1 MVENERL
8 RQTVMQIRWQLEGM
22 PHNHPK
28 RAELHVDLTL
38 ALQRLFEH
46 AGDVAVLRE
55 AITACRTVISL
66 TPPSHPDFEEHNRR
80 LGQLLLNLFTGTSG
94 LDARNLGQ
102 ALRWSYPWAA
112 GPTGSS
118 SADPLSS
125 APLYELASALL
136 LEYQRTDDLPTLRD
150 AVSTARR
157 MVQCARHADP
167 DLDTYRATLASMLW
181 LLSGRNGDLDIL
193 SEASDLVRQALSDPR
208 RESGEDRPARR
219 NLLALVLKRQ
229 YELTGDVHALREAT
243 EFGRE
248 AVSTAPRT
256 SRAASSFTGN
266 LADGLRMLSER
277 TKDLAMA
284 REAVLFAREAIGGLR
299 PDDPEWAATQAVLG
313 GSLMQLA
320 DRTNDEHTT
329 ADATR
334 EIRKAVTATAVNHPD
349 YLPRLNM
356 LYRALMKEYGHS
368 KSPAVLAEAL
378 DTARDLAGT
387 APANHPERGKYLS
400 HLSRV
405 LRELYV
411 RKEGEPVRALNDS
424 IEFAKQAVAC
434 TLPNHPDR
442 ADCLSN
448 LSDLLQLSFE
458 RTGDLSALRE
468 SVPPNSAT
476 AKMSGASISQRIT
489 AAQRAA
495 LADLRLGR
503 VRRAMAMIRLATELL
518 PQLGL
523 RDVDRADREHRVSS
537 ANRLPA
543 TAAAT
548 AIAAAQPGYAVELLE
563 QTRGVVFAGTLDT
576 REDAAELRL
585 AAPDLLP
592 RFQELRD
599 AINAADHEITL
610 PTFSEHRDATG
621 RHSRE
626 LAARRA
632 ALNEQWDTLLEEI
645 RRRPG
650 LAGFQRSIPIAELR
664 RHADQGPVIYVTADE
679 TRAHA
684 LIVRDDPGEPVRVVE
699 LPAAATRATVVQQ
712 ADAFRTALRVTTD
725 RQQPARARRDA
736 QQHMLDVLA
745 WTWTNITE
753 PVLDRLGHTGP
764 PPEGQPWSRVWWC
777 PVGMVTML
785 PLHAAGRYASAT
797 PAETVMDRV
806 ISSYTPTIRA
816 LAHARRDGSGTQSA
830 LVIAVPDAPDC
841 PPLDGAVQEA
851 EIVRDFIPGT
861 AVLPAPGAVTDR
873 DTVIEALPRHGIV
886 HLACHGYADLR
897 DPSASRLLLHDHA
910 ANPLTLHAM
919 TRLDLRHAQLAYL
932 SACSTTHTR
941 EDQADEATHLT
952 AAFQLAGYRSV
963 IGTLWPINDRTAI
976 TVARDFYTNLT
987 ANRTKPVDPG
997 MAAEALHHAV
1007 RNLRDKTPALPSRWA
1022 AYIHSGT

>member
-28 RAELHVDLTL
+28 RAELHIDLAL
-38 ALQRLFEH
+38 ALQRLFDQS
-46 AGDVAVLRE
+46 GDVAVLRE
-55 AITACRTVISL
+55 AIAARRTVISL
-66 TPPSHPDFEEHNRR
+66 TPPSHPDFEEHNRHLR
-80 LGQLLLNLFTGTSG
+80 QLLLNLFTSTTD
-94 LDARNLGQ
+94 LDPRNLGQ
-102 ALRWSYPWAA
+102 ALRWTYPWTAES
-112 GPTGSS
+112 TGSS

-125 APLYELASALL
+125 TPLYELASALL

-157 MVQCARHADP
+157 IVECTQPTDP
-167 DLDTYRATLASMLW
+167 ALDTYRATLASMLW
-181 LLSGRNGDLDIL
+181 LLSGRNGDLEIL
-193 SEASDLVRQALSDPR
+193 SEASSLVRQSLSDSR
-208 RESGEDRPARR
+208 RESEDRPARR

-256 SRAASSFTGN
+256 SRDASSFKGN

-277 TKDLAMA
+277 TRDLAMA

-299 PDDPEWAATQAVLG
+299 PDDPDWAGTQAVLG

-320 DRTNDEHTT
+320 DRTDDEQTT

-368 KSPAVLAEAL
+368 KAPAVLEKAL
-378 DTARDLAGT
+378 DAARDLVGT
-387 APANHPERGKYLS
+387 APADHPERGKYLS
-400 HLSRV
+400 HLSMA
-405 LRELYV
+405 LREFYLK
-411 RKEGEPVRALNDS
+411 KEGEPVRALNDS
-424 IEFAKQAVAC
+424 IKFAKQAVAS

-458 RTGDLSALRE
+458 RTGDLSTLRE

-576 REDAAELRL
+576 RDDAAELRH

-592 RFQELRD
+592 RFQEIRD
-599 AINAADHEITL
+599 EINAADHEITL
-610 PTFSEHRDATG
+610 PSFGEHRDATG

-632 ALNEQWDTLLEEI
+632 ALNEQWDALLEEI
-645 RRRPG
+645 RQRSG
-650 LAGFQRSIPIAELR
+650 LAGFQRPTPIAELC
-664 RHADQGPVIYVTADE
+664 RHADQGPVIYVTAEE

-684 LIVRDDPGEPVRVVE
+684 LIVRNGPGEPVRVVD
-699 LPAAATRATVVQQ
+699 LPAAVTRATVVQQ

-736 QQHMLDVLA
+736 QQHMLDVLT

-753 PVLDRLGHTGP
+753 PVLNCLGHTGP

-785 PLHAAGRYASAT
+785 PLHAAGRHESTT

-841 PPLDGAVQEA
+841 PPLDCAVQEA
-851 EIVRDFIPGT
+851 GIVRDFIPET
-861 AVLPAPGAVTDR
+861 AVLPAPGAVTGR
-873 DTVIEALPRHGIV
+873 DTVIEALRRHGIV

-910 ANPLTLHAM
+910 VNPLTLHAI
-919 TRLDLRHAQLAYL
+919 TRLDLRHARLAYL
-932 SACSTTHTR
+932 SACSTTNTNP
-941 EDQADEATHLT
+941 DQADEATHLT

-976 TVARDFYTNLT
+976 TVARDFYTSLT
-987 ANRTKPVDPG
+987 ADRTKPVDPG
-997 MAAEALHHAV
+997 LAAEALHHAV
-1007 RNLRDKTPALPSRWA
+1007 RKLRDKTPALPSRWA